1 VIQRLRFLPL
11 IASVLLIPT
20 ACHKSEGPS
29 KTDDA
34 PVVKSP
40 PAQSPQP
47 PIEPSPTRVDI
58 DVVADD
64 PDRWLF
70 VEKPADRSKGGWA
83 TGSFDPEKNKL
94 TIHTKDVERFAIDT
108 SRIRIDWKRL
118 VILGIDGKN
127 SELRKRDFDLFH
139 FALTDHGE
147 WIVVEP

>member
-1 VIQRLRFLPL
+1 M
-11 IASVLLIPT
+11 
-20 ACHKSEGPS
+20 
-29 KTDDA
+29 
-34 PVVKSP
+34 
-40 PAQSPQP
+40 
-47 PIEPSPTRVDI
+47 
-58 DVVADD
+58 
-64 PDRWLF
+64 
-70 VEKPADRSKGGWA
+70 
-83 TGSFDPEKNKL
+83 